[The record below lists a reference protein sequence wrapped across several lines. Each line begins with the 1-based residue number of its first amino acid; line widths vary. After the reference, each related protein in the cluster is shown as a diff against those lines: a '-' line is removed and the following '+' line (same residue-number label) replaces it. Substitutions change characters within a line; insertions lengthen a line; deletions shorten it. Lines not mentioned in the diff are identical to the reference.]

1 MTMEHSRMHFEEMPG
16 MSRIF
21 LRFRSR
27 CENIQSWSKRQTLV
41 SFEQFIE
48 KRPAKI
54 RFSGIFV

>member
-1 MTMEHSRMHFEEMPG
+1 MERSRMHCAEMPG

-41 SFEQFIE
+41 SFKRSKE
-48 KRPAKI
+48 KRHA
-54 RFSGIFV
+54 